1 MTKKFGG
8 GGTMEVENINI
19 KRKELKQMMNVIK
32 SKKKILFFTFL
43 SMVVL
48 FGCSNGE
55 GLGASNNNGKEQS
68 VAEKLYKD
76 LDAKETYEKA
86 IEYLNENVTYYKFK
100 QIDENKKFESI
111 IITERFNEDGKYNQ
125 IFSSYVNHKS
135 DDPSASKEIIKDGK
149 SSQLG
154 SSNGV
159 FGKVLDISNESYY
172 ESKQFPLFSVIY
184 LREGFKLH
192 DISKEEDGDHIII
205 KMKFENNYNVMSYDE
220 ETQNYVD
227 KGEVHTK
234 YQINETIID
243 SNGLI
248 IEERVEPYADST
260 FEKKLDYST
269 TVWYGDFNKKTTFDY
284 EEEKQKL
291 KDLEGKDIDV
301 IKDMFE

>member
-1 MTKKFGG
+1 
-8 GGTMEVENINI
+8 MEVENINV

-86 IEYLNENVTYYKFK
+86 IEYFNENVTYVKRVDKEK
-100 QIDENKKFESI
+100 QLTRVNEKYNEN
-111 IITERFNEDGKYNQ
+111 GKYTRLCYVYYVDEASEEHGQAFIYAYENCCDLY
-125 IFSSYVNHKS
+125 SSNHKF
-135 DDPSASKEIIKDGK
+135 DE
-149 SSQLG
+149 
-154 SSNGV
+154 
-159 FGKVLDISNESYY
+159 
-172 ESKQFPLFSVIY
+172 
-184 LREGFKLH
+184 LREYGGSGSYLYEQEQYPFMSSLYSAERGNVH
-192 DISKEEDGDHIII
+192 DISKEEDGDHTVI
-205 KMKFENNYNVMSYDE
+205 KIKFENTNNVMSYDE
-220 ETQNYVD
+220 ETQWYVD
-227 KGEVHTK
+227 KGEVRTD
-234 YQINETIID
+234 YRIYEIIID
-243 SNGLI
+243 SSGLI
-248 IEERVEPYADST
+248 IEERIISYTDST
-260 FEKKLDYST
+260 FEKELGYPT
-269 TVWYGDFNKKTTFDY
+269 TVQYSNFNKKTTFDY